1 MNCKPPANVKIAAL
15 LCRPL
20 QTSNRH
26 GLCSVKITMNADL
39 FLYYG
44 GPNPPP
50 PLLLLYCYNIKDQL
64 LAEIQSI

>member
-1 MNCKPPANVKIAAL
+1 M
-15 LCRPL
+15 
-20 QTSNRH
+20 
-26 GLCSVKITMNADL
+26 MNADL

-50 PLLLLYCYNIKDQL
+50 LPLLYCYNIKDQL

>member
-1 MNCKPPANVKIAAL
+1 M
-15 LCRPL
+15 
-20 QTSNRH
+20 
-26 GLCSVKITMNADL
+26 MNADL

-50 PLLLLYCYNIKDQL
+50 PLPVLYCYNIKDQL